1 MIFKGEF
8 SWCKKSESWLLQNY
22 FDIYEEYNK
31 VVVLDVGNRN
41 EIYSFSNVAKIVET
55 SILEREKIEEDDK

>member
-1 MIFKGEF
+1 MQEKRKLVITELF
-8 SWCKKSESWLLQNY
+8 LIL
-22 FDIYEEYNK
+22 YEEYNK

>member
-1 MIFKGEF
+1 MQEKRKLIITEL
-8 SWCKKSESWLLQNY
+8 SLIL
-22 FDIYEEYNK
+22 YEEYNK